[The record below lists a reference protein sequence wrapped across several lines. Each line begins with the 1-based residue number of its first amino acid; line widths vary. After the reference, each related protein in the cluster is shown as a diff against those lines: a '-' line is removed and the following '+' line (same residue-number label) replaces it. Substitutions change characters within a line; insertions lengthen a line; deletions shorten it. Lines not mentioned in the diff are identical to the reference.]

1 MILAI
6 RYLEAN
12 YADTVKS
19 IKREDVPV
27 VYVDRKPEG
36 VGSLA
41 EAINRGI
48 DHICTN
54 GYIAELTWIVT
65 NVRFNQGVYL
75 ALANKMIENP
85 DLAAVAP
92 AYLSDHAFLR
102 PSKEV
107 ELLKGIPFME
117 FTAAMVRTK
126 VLREFPLDE
135 DMPYV
140 GFDLDWGYRVKQA
153 GYNLASLKTAY
164 VGHDYIRNSKRET
177 ITRQRLQLRK
187 KADAPTTA
195 KLVHKYGENW
205 PDLMNYHSGIAV
217 R

>member
-6 RYLEAN
+6 KYEEAN
-12 YADTVKS
+12 YAETVKS
-19 IKREDVPV
+19 IKREDIPV
-27 VYVDRKPEG
+27 WYVDRNPAG

-41 EAINRGI
+41 EAINRGLKESGLI
-48 DHICTN
+48 SEFCWITTN
-54 GYIAELTWIVT
+54 I
-65 NVRFNQGVYL
+65 RFNPGTYL
-75 ALANKMIENP
+75 ALVNAMIENP

-140 GFDLDWGYRVKQA
+140 GFDLDWGYRVRQA
-153 GYNLASLKTAY
+153 GYDLASLKTAY
-164 VGHDYIRNSKRET
+164 VGHEYIRHSKREP
-177 ITRQRLQLRK
+177 ITRRRLQMRK
-187 KADAPTTA
+187 MADAKTTA
-195 KLVHKYGENW
+195 KLVEKYGANW
-205 PDLMNYHSGIAV
+205 PDLMNYHSGIAI